1 MRMVIIF
8 EATKKQKD
16 TIGRKLTEL
25 SKTVHSEIAFIKIRN
40 KKVSSI
46 NCEKEV
52 VNSIERILN
61 EMGIQVKLCAESQ
74 MERR

>member
-25 SKTVHSEIAFIKIRN
+25 SKTVQSEIAFIKIRN